1 MIRTISSILL
11 QLAVCACAA
20 AGVILTTRLGGD
32 FMAGATAFLF
42 FTIQSNL
49 WIAAVCLL
57 FAVLQAVSL
66 CRREFALPLACATLK
81 YVFTVS
87 ITLTG
92 AVFCAVLAPTMPGSF
107 SSAANVLT
115 HVAVPALAIGDL
127 FLCRAPAPRY
137 KDFWWALLPPLYY
150 VGFAAVG
157 YVCGWNF
164 GMGNNYPYFFLNWG
178 SPVGAFG
185 FGGEGEYFMGCFWWI
200 LLLLLFISALAL
212 GYIAILRRM
221 QKSGLQGLTP
231 DPENR
236 SNKSDTTR
244 PPKHSKYN
252 TPAAG
257 NSRRGTEQISAPAAR
272 AGQQR

>member
-66 CRREFALPLACATLK
+66 CRREFALPRACATLK

-115 HVAVPALAIGDL
+115 HVAVPALAIADL

-137 KDFWWALLPPLYY
+137 KDFGWALLPPLYY
-150 VGFAAVG
+150 VGFASVV

-221 QKSGLQGLTP
+221 QKSGLQG
-231 DPENR
+231 
-236 SNKSDTTR
+236 
-244 PPKHSKYN
+244 
-252 TPAAG
+252 
-257 NSRRGTEQISAPAAR
+257 
-272 AGQQR
+272 